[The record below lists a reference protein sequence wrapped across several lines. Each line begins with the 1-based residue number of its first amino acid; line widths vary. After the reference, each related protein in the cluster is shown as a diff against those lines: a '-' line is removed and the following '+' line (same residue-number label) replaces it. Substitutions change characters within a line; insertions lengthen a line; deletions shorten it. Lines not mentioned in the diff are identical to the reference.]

1 MNSDINKEKEREK
14 KKKKKKFQRKKGEI
28 TKKAQE
34 DLKKESI
41 LSKLDTLDD
50 TMKEESRVVEEKLK
64 SGLIK
69 SEQAEKEEFIERE
82 KLTVI
87 EIKKEINNLQNIK
100 NRYHAEGKYEKVIK
114 TSKKIIVLAF
124 SNNLKSIVNEENKF
138 LNIIRKKV
146 IQEPEELDIP
156 KEDESMGA
164 PEVDLVGKDII
175 NEESF
180 LELKETEIQEK
191 NQIEEEKRNLKIAK
205 QELEQEKLK
214 FEEERKAFNWEKQ
227 MMEDLKKF
235 ERDKAE
241 EGIEKNYKLK
251 FDEEKDRFEQE
262 KLEFEEKEEK
272 FKQERI
278 RFEEEKEAF
287 KWEKQMFEEVKK
299 HEKERGND
307 LKET

>member
-1 MNSDINKEKEREK
+1 LNSDNNREKEK
-14 KKKKKKFQRKKGEI
+14 KKKKKMKKSKGEKGEI
-28 TKKAQE
+28 PNEVQVGMKKNA
-34 DLKKESI
+34 L

-50 TMKEESRVVEEKLK
+50 IMKEESRVIEEKLK

-69 SEQAEKEEFIERE
+69 SEQAEKEETVEKK

-87 EIKKEINNLQNIK
+87 EIKKEINNLQKIK
-100 NRYHAEGKYEKVIK
+100 NKYHAEGKYEKAIK

-124 SNNLKSIVNEENKF
+124 SNNLKSVVNEENKF

-146 IQEPEELDIP
+146 IQEPEELDIH
-156 KEDESMGA
+156 KEDESMGP

-205 QELEQEKLK
+205 QELEQEKLE
-214 FEEERKAFNWEKQ
+214 FEEERKAFN
-227 MMEDLKKF
+227 
-235 ERDKAE
+235 
-241 EGIEKNYKLK
+241 
-251 FDEEKDRFEQE
+251 
-262 KLEFEEKEEK
+262 
-272 FKQERI
+272 
-278 RFEEEKEAF
+278 
-287 KWEKQMFEEVKK
+287 WEKQMFEEVKK